1 MKENILIVGTGA
13 LATLFAARLTQ
24 SGYHVTLLGTWKEG
38 IDSLR
43 RNGARLIDA
52 NGNEHQFEVDATDD
66 PRECA
71 GAKYAIVLVKAWQ
84 TERAAHQLVECLAE
98 DGLAVT
104 LQNGLGN
111 RETLVES
118 LGANRVALGTITVG
132 ATLLS
137 SGLVKVGGDG
147 IISIERNPALG
158 PVEAALRSARFQV
171 NVVQDAQSAVWGKLI
186 VNAAINPLTA
196 LLRIPN
202 GELLNRPSAYE
213 MMAKLAREV
222 AEVARAENIQLPF
235 DDPLAMAEEVARK
248 TAANNS
254 SMLQDVLRNAPT
266 EIDAICG
273 AVVRTA
279 QKHQIDTPANWACW
293 KLIKALS

>member
-1 MKENILIVGTGA
+1 MKDNILIVGTGA
-13 LATLFAARLTQ
+13 LATLFAARLTEA
-24 SGYHVTLLGTWKEG
+24 GHHITLLGTWKEG

-52 NGNEHQFEVDATDD
+52 NGKELQFEVDATDD
-66 PRECA
+66 PRECV

-84 TERAAHQLVECLAE
+84 TERAARQLAECLAE

-111 RETLVES
+111 RDTLVSS
-118 LGANRVALGTITVG
+118 LGEDRVALGTITVG

-137 SGLVKVGGDG
+137 PGLVKVGGDG
-147 IISIERNPALG
+147 IISIERNADLG
-158 PVEAALRSARFQV
+158 PVESALRSAKFQV
-171 NVVQDAQSAVWGKLI
+171 NIVQDARSAMWGKLV

-202 GELLNRPSAYE
+202 GELLNRPSAHE
-213 MMAKLAREV
+213 MMGKLAHEV
-222 AEVARAENIQLPF
+222 AEVAFAENIQLPF

-248 TAANNS
+248 TSANHS
-254 SMLQDVLRNAPT
+254 SMLQDVLRSAPT

-273 AVVRTA
+273 AVAGIA
-279 QKHQIDTPANWACW
+279 QKHKIETPANWVCW
-293 KLIKALS
+293 KLIKGLS

>member
-1 MKENILIVGTGA
+1 M
-13 LATLFAARLTQ
+13 
-24 SGYHVTLLGTWKEG
+24 LGTWKEG
-38 IDSLR
+38 IDSLG

-52 NGNEHQFEVDATDD
+52 NGNEAQFDVHATDD
-66 PRECA
+66 PRECVDT
-71 GAKYAIVLVKAWQ
+71 KHAIVLVKAWQ
-84 TERAAHQLVECLAE
+84 TERAARQLAECLSQ

-111 RETLVES
+111 RETLIES
-118 LGANRVALGTITVG
+118 LGADRVALGTITVG

-137 SGLVKVGGDG
+137 PGLVKVGGDG
-147 IISIERNPALG
+147 IISIEQTPALG
-158 PVEAALRSARFQV
+158 PIEAALKSAKFQV
-171 NVVQDAQSAVWGKLI
+171 NIVEDAQSAVWGKLVI
-186 VNAAINPLTA
+186 NAAINPLTA

-202 GELLNRPSAYE
+202 GELLNRPSARE
-213 MMAKLAREV
+213 MMGKLAREV

-248 TAANNS
+248 TAANHS

-279 QKHQIDTPANWACW
+279 QKNKIDTPANWACW